1 MKNSN
6 VLFVLFAFVFAMAC
20 KKEEPT
26 TPDTGTPTPAGYTLV
41 WADEFDGQSINS
53 SIWNFETGDGTAYGL
68 PAGWGNNEK
77 QIYTNSL
84 DNASITMH
92 AGNTVLAITARETSP
107 GQYTSARLTTN
118 GLKSMRFGRIDVR
131 AKVPTGNGLWPAIW
145 LLGENRP
152 LVDWPGC
159 GEIDIAEILGKQSNT
174 LYNTVHYTKAGNTK
188 GEIQHEEMKPSGL
201 YSDDYHVYGIEWT
214 EQTIT
219 YTLDGTSIYQ
229 VPIDADMKEFQRSFY
244 MILNVAVGGYWPG
257 EPDASTIFPQA
268 MYVDYVRVYSINN
281 LAFGPPPALDIAEE
295 SLGQPIDSN
304 LANAAIKD
312 GFLDFGDVSITPY
325 GSGGEPFLRASD
337 TAIDG
342 THSLVYDFPGISWGG
357 AYIQLDTPKDLSAFS
372 NLKFSLRKPAA
383 LADAE
388 IKLEGTG
395 TNAIVMFANYTGVPV
410 ANGFVEYTIP
420 LSDFTGLDLTT
431 LKIPFAIW
439 NVIDANADYVAAK
452 IYVDNVHFSN

>member
-1 MKNSN
+1 MKNLTPL
-6 VLFVLFAFVFAMAC
+6 VALLAIAFAVSC
-20 KKEEPT
+20 KKEEPK

-41 WADEFDGQSINS
+41 WADEFDGQTINTLN
-53 SIWNFETGDGTAYGL
+53 WTFETGDGTAYGL

-84 DNASITMH
+84 DNASLTMH
-92 AGNTVLAITARETSP
+92 EGNTVLAITARETSP

-118 GLKSMRFGRIDVR
+118 GLKSMRYGRIHVR

-145 LLGENRP
+145 LLGDNRP

-159 GEIDIAEILGKQSNT
+159 GEIDIAEVLGKQSNT
-174 LYNTVHYTKAGNTK
+174 LYNTLHYVKSGNTK
-188 GEIQHEEMKPSGL
+188 GELQHAEVKSGGL
-201 YSDDYHVYGIEWT
+201 YSDDYHVYGLEWT
-214 EQTIT
+214 PQTVT
-219 YTLDGTSIYQ
+219 FTLDGTNVYQ

-281 LAFGPPPALDIAEE
+281 LVFGPPPALDIAEE
-295 SLGQPIDSN
+295 TLGQPIDTN

-312 GFLDFGDVSITPY
+312 SFLDFGELSITPY
-325 GSGGEPFLRASD
+325 GAGGEPFLRASD

-357 AYIQLDTPKDLSAFS
+357 AYIQLATPKDLSTYS
-372 NLKFSLRKPAA
+372 NLKFSIIKPAG
-383 LADAE
+383 LANAE
-388 IKLEGTG
+388 IKLEGTS
-395 TNAIVMFANYTGVPV
+395 TNAIVMLGNYTGVPV
-410 ANGFVEYTIP
+410 ANNFVEYTIP
-420 LSDFTGLDLTT
+420 LSDFAGLNLTN

-439 NVIDANADYVAAK
+439 NVVDANSNYVAAK